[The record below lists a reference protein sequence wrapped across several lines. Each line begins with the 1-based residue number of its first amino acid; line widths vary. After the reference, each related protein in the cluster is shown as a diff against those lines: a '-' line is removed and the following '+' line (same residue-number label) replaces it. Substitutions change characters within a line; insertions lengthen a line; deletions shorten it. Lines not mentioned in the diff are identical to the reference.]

1 MFAKLPQIVCL
12 VLATAI
18 ILATGPLAALSHG
31 TPATATPQALAA
43 HIAY

>member
-1 MFAKLPQIVCL
+1 MYAKLPQVVCL

-31 TPATATPQALAA
+31 SSAGAAPQALAQPLA
-43 HIAY
+43 D